1 MRISVVIPSYNRR
14 HTLDRAIQSVIDQT
28 SPADEIILVDDGSSD
43 GSSEVVRRNYPQ
55 VRIIQQ
61 ANHGV
66 SAARNRGIAAA
77 NYEWIALLDSD
88 DSWQANKIR
97 RVRESSEEHPG
108 FVLYHSDEIWIR
120 RGVRVNPMIKHAKS
134 GGWIFKQCLALC
146 AISPSATV
154 VNKSILES
162 LGLFDE
168 ALPACEDYDLWLR
181 LCNRYPVHY
190 IDEAL
195 ITRYGGHHDQLSRRY
210 WGMDRFRIRALDRLL
225 KKEKLKIEY
234 HRAARDMLLSKLAIL
249 LKGAIKHQNQA
260 VLEEFGPLFD
270 EWRETRD
277 SSVSC

>member
-1 MRISVVIPSYNRR
+1 MRISVVIPSYNRM
-14 HTLDRAIQSVIDQT
+14 HMLDRAIQSVIDQT

-43 GSSEVVRRNYPQ
+43 NTSEVVRRNYPQ

-61 ANHGV
+61 ANQGV

-77 NYEWIALLDSD
+77 NHEWIALLDSD
-88 DSWQANKIR
+88 DSWQANKIE
-97 RVRESSEEHPG
+97 RVREVCKEYPG

-134 GGWIFKQCLALC
+134 GGWIFHQCLALC
-146 AISPSATV
+146 AISPSATIIS
-154 VNKSILES
+154 KSVLES
-162 LGLFDE
+162 LGSFDE
-168 ALPACEDYDLWLR
+168 AMPACEDYDLWLR

-195 ITRYGGHHDQLSRRY
+195 ITRYGGHQDQLSSRY

-225 KKEKLKIEY
+225 KQKDLKIES
-234 HRAARDMLLSKLAIL
+234 HRAARDMLLYKLGIL

-277 SSVSC
+277 ASVSC